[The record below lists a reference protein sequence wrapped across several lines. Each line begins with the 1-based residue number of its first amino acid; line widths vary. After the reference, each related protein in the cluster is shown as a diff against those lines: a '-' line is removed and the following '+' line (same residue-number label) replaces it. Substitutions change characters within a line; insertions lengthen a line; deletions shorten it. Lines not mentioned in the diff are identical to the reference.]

1 MTAEIIAIDGSWR
14 RVADV
19 ANETVGRVAGTREPT
34 LAWKRKILASEHSPI
49 RIMSVY
55 ARFTDIPYFVSTHL
69 VRHHIGIEKWVKTQ
83 RTDRTGVDRSEIPQ
97 GALVDMS
104 IYLNLQAIIN
114 ISRKRCCDGA
124 SKETNQ
130 IWELFLKELYKQ
142 MPEMKPFCLR
152 ECEYRG
158 GCTETFSPCGFMEMK
173 KFNFGEE

>member
-1 MTAEIIAIDGSWR
+1 MKAEIIAIDGTWR

-19 ANETVGRVAGTREPT
+19 ANVTVGRVAGTREPT
-34 LAWKRKILASEHSPI
+34 LTWKHKLLASEHSPI
-49 RIMSVY
+49 RRMSVDVL
-55 ARFTDIPYFVSTHL
+55 FTDLPSWVATHL
-69 VRHHIGIEKWVKTQ
+69 TRHHVGVEKWVTTQ
-83 RTDRTGVDRSEIPQ
+83 RSDRINKNRDEIPQ
-97 GALVDMS
+97 GALVNMVM
-104 IYLNLQAIIN
+104 YMNLQAVIS

-130 IWELFLKELYKQ
+130 AWELFLAELFKV

-173 KFNFGEE
+173 KFDFGEA